1 MPSEYVIYLSA
12 FVIGVLALGA
22 FTATYRN
29 LDSQTELIVASD
41 SLTNLVQDIAQK
53 VQILFEEASIS
64 ISSYGPGTSFASTIS
79 LSLPHLIEGKEFY
92 VKAIVDGTAGGV
104 QTIQIAGYFVD
115 DQVNPVATHNVPI
128 NATAV
133 SILGTLYSSAIEHTI
148 TLSYSSGTYTLQLTS
163 V

>member
-29 LDSQTELIVASD
+29 LDSQAELIVASE
-41 SLTNLVQDIAQK
+41 SLTNIVQDVARK
-53 VQILFEEASIS
+53 VQILFEEASTS
-64 ISSYGPGTSFASTIS
+64 ISNYGAGVSFSSTVS

-92 VKAIVDGTAGGV
+92 LEATVDGIAGGL
-104 QTIQIAGYFVD
+104 QTIRIAGYFVD
-115 DQVNPVATHNVPI
+115 DQVTPVATHNVPI
-128 NATAV
+128 NATAI
-133 SILGTLYSSAIEHTI
+133 SIAGTLHSSAIEHTI
-148 TLSYSSGTYTLQLTS
+148 TLIYLAGSYTLRLTS